1 MKVNGTRD
9 FFYSNYRTSGSAG
22 KAAGVS
28 SSLSRSV
35 KNDQVTL
42 SKQVLAV
49 IQLQNRLKAIEQARV
64 DAENSPEAQVL
75 DSMQKTMKIMKICN
89 KIAARVRA
97 GDRVPL
103 KDLRYLMKHDI
114 RSYQMAMAARKP
126 KEDPKK
132 WESAIPKGEEDNSQ
146 RVDYKVGQSD
156 EISISSVCECSP
168 GMSSDCGTSDAA
180 GAETSSGEI

>member
-1 MKVNGTRD
+1 MKVNGTSE
-9 FFYSNYRTSGSAG
+9 FFYGYRASGLAG
-22 KAAGVS
+22 KAAGIPS
-28 SSLSRSV
+28 PLSRSA

-49 IQLQNRLKAIEQARV
+49 VQLQNRLKAIEQARV
-64 DAENSPEAQVL
+64 DAENSPEAQAL

-97 GDRVPL
+97 GDHVPL

-126 KEDPKK
+126 KENPKK

-146 RVDYKVGQSD
+146 RVDYRAGHSD
-156 EISISSVCECSP
+156 EVSISSVCESSP
-168 GMSSDCGTSDAA
+168 DMSSNCGTSDAA
-180 GAETSSGEI
+180 GAEASSGEI